1 MVVPRLRAW
10 ASASRPRLPLSI
22 AQILIGPSASSLM
35 SVSPAGP
42 VPTTQMSA
50 SMRASRSTVCASISM
65 MMQFYKF
72 EIAKYGSVLDRA
84 LPEFVAFDIGHA
96 DLKCRLDM
104 IENDALRIG
113 QVETE
118 NIAAR
123 IKVKLL
129 DRELYFADPAVQSN
143 DMA

>member
-42 VPTTQMSA
+42 VPTMQISA
-50 SMRASRSTVCASISM
+50 SIRASRSTVCASISM

-72 EIAKYGSVLDRA
+72 EIAKHSSILDRSLA
-84 LPEFVAFDIGHA
+84 EFVAFHVGHA
-96 DLKCRLDM
+96 DLKRRFDV

-113 QVETE
+113 QVET
-118 NIAAR
+118 
-123 IKVKLL
+123 K
-129 DRELYFADPAVQSN
+129 D
-143 DMA
+143 